1 MLRVLEYMNKSLQT
15 SWNHI
20 RRSPYQSFAA
30 IFIMAQTFF
39 VITIFAFI
47 VVGSAR
53 VIGYFESL
61 PQVTA
66 FFKNEAKQV
75 DMDALAMKVKDTGK
89 VSEVKFISKQQAL
102 QRYQS
107 QNKNDAILLDLVT
120 ADILPASL
128 EISTNNINDLA
139 DISQVLK
146 ASPFVDQVVYPKDIV
161 NNLTVWTNAL
171 RKIGFVIIT
180 VLVLD
185 AIFLMMIIIGIK
197 VSHKRQEIEI
207 MRLLSATNWYIR
219 WPFLLEGMIYSI
231 IGAVLGYVF
240 ATGALLSATPFLES
254 FLGSAFLIPNQPN
267 FLGLLFAGE
276 LLTAIVLG
284 CLASFLAVLRYL
296 K

>member
-1 MLRVLEYMNKSLQT
+1 MNKSLTT

-30 IFIMAQTFF
+30 IFIMLQTFF
-39 VITIFAFI
+39 VITLFAFI

-66 FFKNEAKQV
+66 FFKDEAKQT
-75 DMDALAMKVKDTGK
+75 DIDALKSQLMATGK
-89 VSEVKFISKQQAL
+89 ISQITFVSKQQAL
-102 QRYQS
+102 KRYQS
-107 QNKNDAILLDLVT
+107 ENKDDAILLDLVT

-128 EISTNNINDLA
+128 EISTNNISDLA
-139 DISQVLK
+139 PVSQVLK
-146 ASPFVDQVVYPKDIV
+146 SSSFISQVVYPKDIV
-161 NNLTVWTNAL
+161 TNLTIWTDAL
-171 RKIGFVIIT
+171 RKIGLAVIV

-185 AIFLMMIIIGIK
+185 AIFLMVIIIGIK
-197 VSHKRQEIEI
+197 VSHKKQEIEI

-219 WPFLLEGMIYSI
+219 WPFLLEGMMYSI
-231 IGAVLGYVF
+231 IGAFLGYGF
-240 ATGALLSATPFLES
+240 ATGALLSATPFLQS

-267 FLGLLFAGE
+267 FLVLLFAGE
-276 LLTAIVLG
+276 LLTAILLG
-284 CLASFLAVLRYL
+284 CLASFLAVFRYL

>member
-1 MLRVLEYMNKSLQT
+1 MNKSLTT

-30 IFIMAQTFF
+30 IFIMMQTFF
-39 VITIFAFI
+39 VITLFAFI

-66 FFKNEAKQV
+66 FFKDEAKQT
-75 DMDALAMKVKDTGK
+75 DIDSLEAQIKATGK
-89 VSEVKFISKQQAL
+89 VSQITFVSKQEAL
-102 QRYQS
+102 ARYQK
-107 QNKNDAILLDLVT
+107 QNKDDAILLDLVT

-128 EISTNNINDLA
+128 EISTNSIQDLSSV
-139 DISQVLK
+139 SQILK
-146 ASPFVDQVVYPKDIV
+146 SSSSIDQVVYPKDIV
-161 NNLTVWTNAL
+161 NNLTIWTNAL
-171 RKIGFVIIT
+171 RKIGLAVIG

-185 AIFLMMIIIGIK
+185 AIFLMVIIIGIK
-197 VSHKRQEIEI
+197 VSHKKQEIEI

-231 IGAVLGYVF
+231 VGALLGYAF

-254 FLGSAFLIPNQPN
+254 FLGNAFLIPDQVN
-267 FLGLLFAGE
+267 FLAILFAGE
-276 LLTAIVLG
+276 LATAIILG